1 MLCVLL
7 SITFEHTKLGSVTHK
22 IPKFSSYK
30 YVTLCLFA
38 PFKDSYFVM
47 SSVTIEVRLV
57 VVVVVVV
64 VASTIVCNNET
75 DTAASLQCHRPSHFM
90 LVMTEVSLMFLSGI
104 QNHRTTPTKW
114 P

>member
-1 MLCVLL
+1 MLCILL
-7 SITFEHTKLGSVTHK
+7 SITFEYTKLGSVTHK

-38 PFKDSYFVM
+38 PFEDIYFVM
-47 SSVTIEVRLV
+47 SSVTTEVRL
-57 VVVVVVV
+57 VVVVV
-64 VASTIVCNNET
+64 VASTIVCNNER

-104 QNHRTTPTKW
+104 QDHRTTPTKW